1 MALVCRVLSAARR
14 GLKHKASASSPHS
27 RRWLSNQTS
36 FLLGRLVEEPNSRI
50 KSLLSSDEFSALQS
64 SDFSWESLVS
74 SLASSSS
81 PGKSRLVLEW
91 KLEKLLGA
99 NERDHDR
106 YSELI
111 SLCGKIHNLP
121 LAMQVFSSMEA
132 NGIKPTSAVFNS
144 LIHVCFS
151 SGNVLTALSLFEIMK
166 SSEGFKPDS
175 DTYDAFMFAFSK
187 LGNADSLQAWYSAK
201 KAAGFTSG
209 VQTYEYLISGCIKS
223 NNFELGDGFYEEMV
237 LSGHMPSLPVLE
249 SMVEGI
255 CKRRNFDLVIDF
267 LKIVLDAG
275 LKINEKMAEM
285 VVGLYIELKM
295 VEKLE
300 ELLVILTEANQVS
313 EVLLLVHCGIIR
325 LNAALDRLDDV
336 EYSVGRMLK
345 QGLSFKHQDDVEKV
359 ICSYFR
365 CSAHDRLELF
375 LERIE
380 GSYELTTSTYDLL
393 VAGYRRAG
401 LSDRLN
407 DMKLAEKRF

>member
-81 PGKSRLVLEW
+81 PEKSRLVLEW
-91 KLEKLLGA
+91 KLEKLLEA

-144 LIHVCFS
+144 LIRVCFS
-151 SGNVLTALSLFEIMK
+151 SGNVLTALSLYEIMK

-187 LGNADSLQAWYSAK
+187 LGNADSVQAWYSAK

-223 NNFELGDGFYEEMV
+223 NNFELGDRFYEEMV

-255 CKRRNFDLVIDF
+255 CKQRSFDLVIDF
-267 LKIVLDAG
+267 LKMVLDAG

-295 VEKLE
+295 MEKLE

-380 GSYELTTSTYDLL
+380 GSYELTKSTYDLV